1 MTVIVVPVFN
11 ALAETRRCLKALE
24 ATIGRNQP
32 VIVIDDASTDPEMA
46 DLIAQQPARWTK
58 IKNEKNLGF
67 VASANFGMTLAGGR
81 DVILLNAD
89 TQVAAGWLDAIERCA
104 ASNERIASIT
114 PLTNNGEIASIP
126 EFCRANPWPENISA

>member
-58 IKNEKNLGF
+58 IKNGKNLGF
-67 VASANFGMTLAGGR
+67 VASANFGMTLAGGH

-114 PLTNNGEIASIP
+114 PDRKSTRLNSSHVATSYAV
-126 EFCRANPWPENISA
+126 FCLKIK